1 MNKMQKE
8 YKDIDSLFRTM
19 LGDAEEEVPSY
30 LSDRVFGQLDL
41 RSGKQGGKRPVPAWW
56 RWAAPVVAVAAALLL
71 AVLLWPEQEVRP
83 VNVSDVTAM
92 VEPQKSHTVVEPA
105 EPGLAVMSG
114 NPVPEAKFTRLVP
127 GTEKV
132 TEPVMAGPEDNVPED
147 RQEQIAENSADEDQT
162 GNRTEEH
169 AAAEVEEE
177 VDIRQASVED
187 FPEGR
192 WDGPSDDDI
201 KEGNSYERVSL
212 EFGGDVSG
220 NGNAK
225 GIGRFGGFR
234 APAMGVR
241 NDTWIEQTGTES
253 SYAIPVSFGLGVKVA
268 LAKRWS
274 LGTGVN
280 YTLLQRTF
288 SGVYT
293 KVQDGETVTKLSS
306 DVRNSIHY
314 IGIPLNVYYDI
325 VSGNHFRL
333 YAYGGGTFEKG
344 VKNSFRVKNAPEDIF
359 LSEKVKGVQLS
370 AGAGLGVEFIVSKRF
385 GIYLDPGFRYYFDC
399 DQPVSIRTQQPF
411 TMNFELGFR
420 VDI

>member
-19 LGDAEEEVPSY
+19 LGDAEEEVPAY
-30 LSDRVFGQLDL
+30 LSDCVFGQLDL
-41 RSGKQGGKRPVPAWW
+41 RAGKQGGKRPVPVWLC
-56 RWAAPVVAVAAALLL
+56 WAVPMTAAAAALLL
-71 AVLLWPEQEVRP
+71 AVLLWPGQEVLP
-83 VNVSDVTAM
+83 VEVSDVTAM
-92 VEPQKSHTVVEPA
+92 VETQEPAPVVNHEEYVDLQIVDEKYEPVAETGAVKESVKLVSADNVQEEEQNQVDENTADEVQAEEPAPEVVVE
-105 EPGLAVMSG
+105 
-114 NPVPEAKFTRLVP
+114 
-127 GTEKV
+127 
-132 TEPVMAGPEDNVPED
+132 
-147 RQEQIAENSADEDQT
+147 AD
-162 GNRTEEH
+162 
-169 AAAEVEEE
+169 V
-177 VDIRQASVED
+177 RQATVED
-187 FPEGR
+187 FKEGR
-192 WDGPSDDDI
+192 WDGPSDDASEERI
-201 KEGNSYERVSL
+201 SYDRVSL

-225 GIGRFGGFR
+225 GIGRFGGFK

-253 SYAIPVSFGLGVKVA
+253 SYAIPVTFGLGVKVA
-268 LAKRWS
+268 LTKRWS

-314 IGIPLNVYYDI
+314 IGVPLNVYYDI

-344 VKNSFRVKNAPEDIF
+344 VKNSFRVKNAPEDII

-370 AGAGLGVEFIVSKRF
+370 AGAGLGVEFVVSKRF

-420 VDI
+420 VDL

>member
-19 LGDAEEEVPSY
+19 LGDAEEEVPAY
-30 LSDRVFGQLDL
+30 LSDRVFWQLDL
-41 RSGKQGGKRPVPAWW
+41 RAGKQGGKSPVPVWL
-56 RWAAPVVAVAAALLL
+56 RWAVPMTAAAAALLL
-71 AVLLWPEQEVRP
+71 AVLLWPGQEVLP
-83 VNVSDVTAM
+83 VEVSDVTAM
-92 VEPQKSHTVVEPA
+92 VETQEPAPVVNHEEYVDLQIVDEKYEPVAETGAVKESVKLVSADNVQEEEQNQVDENTADEVQAEEPAPEVVVE
-105 EPGLAVMSG
+105 
-114 NPVPEAKFTRLVP
+114 
-127 GTEKV
+127 
-132 TEPVMAGPEDNVPED
+132 
-147 RQEQIAENSADEDQT
+147 AD
-162 GNRTEEH
+162 
-169 AAAEVEEE
+169 V
-177 VDIRQASVED
+177 RQATVED
-187 FPEGR
+187 FKEGR
-192 WDGPSDDDI
+192 WDGPSDDASEERI
-201 KEGNSYERVSL
+201 SYDRVSL

-225 GIGRFGGFR
+225 GIGRFGGFK

-253 SYAIPVSFGLGVKVA
+253 SYAIPVTFGLGVKVA
-268 LAKRWS
+268 LTKRWS

-314 IGIPLNVYYDI
+314 IGVPLNVYYDI

-344 VKNSFRVKNAPEDIF
+344 VKNSFRVKNAPEDII

-370 AGAGLGVEFIVSKRF
+370 AGAGLGVEFVVSKRF

-420 VDI
+420 VDL

>member
-1 MNKMQKE
+1 MSADNVQ
-8 YKDIDSLFRTM
+8 
-19 LGDAEEEVPSY
+19 EEEQNQV
-30 LSDRVFGQLDL
+30 DENTADEVQAED
-41 RSGKQGGKRPVPAWW
+41 PA
-56 RWAAPVVAVAAALLL
+56 
-71 AVLLWPEQEVRP
+71 PEV
-83 VNVSDVTAM
+83 
-92 VEPQKSHTVVEPA
+92 VVE
-105 EPGLAVMSG
+105 
-114 NPVPEAKFTRLVP
+114 
-127 GTEKV
+127 
-132 TEPVMAGPEDNVPED
+132 
-147 RQEQIAENSADEDQT
+147 AD
-162 GNRTEEH
+162 
-169 AAAEVEEE
+169 V
-177 VDIRQASVED
+177 RQATVED
-187 FPEGR
+187 FKEGR
-192 WDGPSDDDI
+192 WDGPSDDASEERI
-201 KEGNSYERVSL
+201 SYDRVSL

-225 GIGRFGGFR
+225 GIGRLGGFK

-253 SYAIPVSFGLGVKVA
+253 SYAIPVTFGLGVKVA
-268 LAKRWS
+268 LTKRWS

-314 IGIPLNVYYDI
+314 IGVPLNVYYDI

-344 VKNSFRVKNAPEDIF
+344 VKNSFRVKNAPEDII

-370 AGAGLGVEFIVSKRF
+370 AGAGLGVEFVVSKRF

-420 VDI
+420 VDL

>member
-19 LGDAEEEVPSY
+19 LGDAEEEVPAY

-41 RSGKQGGKRPVPAWW
+41 RAGKQGGKRPVPVWLH
-56 RWAAPVVAVAAALLL
+56 WAVPMTAAAAAVLL
-71 AVLLWPEQEVRP
+71 AVLLWPGQEVLP
-83 VNVSDVTAM
+83 VEVSDVTAM
-92 VEPQKSHTVVEPA
+92 VETQEPAPVVNHEEYVDLQIVDEKCEPVAETGAVKESVKFVSADNVQEEEQNQVDENTADEVQAEEPAPEVVVEA
-105 EPGLAVMSG
+105 
-114 NPVPEAKFTRLVP
+114 
-127 GTEKV
+127 
-132 TEPVMAGPEDNVPED
+132 DD
-147 RQEQIAENSADEDQT
+147 RQAT
-162 GNRTEEH
+162 
-169 AAAEVEEE
+169 
-177 VDIRQASVED
+177 VED
-187 FPEGR
+187 FKEGR
-192 WDGPSDDDI
+192 WDGPSDDASEERI
-201 KEGNSYERVSL
+201 SYDRVSL

-225 GIGRFGGFR
+225 GIGRFGGFK

-253 SYAIPVSFGLGVKVA
+253 SYAIPVTFGLGVKVA
-268 LAKRWS
+268 LTKRWS

-314 IGIPLNVYYDI
+314 IGVPLNVYYDI

-344 VKNSFRVKNAPEDIF
+344 VKNSFRVKNAPEDII

-370 AGAGLGVEFIVSKRF
+370 AGAGLGVEFVVSKRF

-420 VDI
+420 VDL

>member
-19 LGDAEEEVPSY
+19 LGDAEEEVPAY

-41 RSGKQGGKRPVPAWW
+41 RAGKQGGKRPVPVWLH
-56 RWAAPVVAVAAALLL
+56 WAVPMTAAAAALLL
-71 AVLLWPEQEVRP
+71 AVLLWPGQEVLP
-83 VNVSDVTAM
+83 VEVSDVTAM
-92 VEPQKSHTVVEPA
+92 VETQEPAPVVNHEEYVDLQIVDEKYEPVAETGAVKESVKLVSADNVQEEEQNQVDENTADEVQAEEPAPEVVVE
-105 EPGLAVMSG
+105 
-114 NPVPEAKFTRLVP
+114 
-127 GTEKV
+127 
-132 TEPVMAGPEDNVPED
+132 
-147 RQEQIAENSADEDQT
+147 AD
-162 GNRTEEH
+162 
-169 AAAEVEEE
+169 V
-177 VDIRQASVED
+177 RQATVED
-187 FPEGR
+187 FKEGR
-192 WDGPSDDDI
+192 WDGPSDDASEERI
-201 KEGNSYERVSL
+201 SYDRVSL

-225 GIGRFGGFR
+225 GIGRFGGFK

-253 SYAIPVSFGLGVKVA
+253 SYAIPVTFGLGVKVA
-268 LAKRWS
+268 LTKRWS

-314 IGIPLNVYYDI
+314 IGVPLNVYYDI

-344 VKNSFRVKNAPEDIF
+344 VKNSFRVKNAPEDII

-370 AGAGLGVEFIVSKRF
+370 AGAGLGVEFVVSKRF

-420 VDI
+420 VDL

>member
-19 LGDAEEEVPSY
+19 LGDAEEEVPAY

-41 RSGKQGGKRPVPAWW
+41 RAGKQGGKRPVPVWL
-56 RWAAPVVAVAAALLL
+56 RWAVPMTAAAAALLL
-71 AVLLWPEQEVRP
+71 AVLLWPGQEVLP
-83 VNVSDVTAM
+83 VEVSDVTAM
-92 VEPQKSHTVVEPA
+92 VETQEPAPVVNHEEYVDLQIVDEKYEPVAETGAVKESVKLVSADNVQEEEQNQVDENTADEVQAEEPAPEVVVE
-105 EPGLAVMSG
+105 
-114 NPVPEAKFTRLVP
+114 
-127 GTEKV
+127 
-132 TEPVMAGPEDNVPED
+132 
-147 RQEQIAENSADEDQT
+147 AD
-162 GNRTEEH
+162 
-169 AAAEVEEE
+169 V
-177 VDIRQASVED
+177 RQATVED
-187 FPEGR
+187 FKEGR
-192 WDGPSDDDI
+192 WDGPSDDASEERI
-201 KEGNSYERVSL
+201 SYDRVSL

-225 GIGRFGGFR
+225 GIGRFGGFK

-253 SYAIPVSFGLGVKVA
+253 SYAIPVTFGLGVKVA
-268 LAKRWS
+268 LTKRWS

-314 IGIPLNVYYDI
+314 IGVPLNVYYDI
-325 VSGNHFRL
+325 VSGNDFRL

-344 VKNSFRVKNAPEDIF
+344 VKNSFRVKNAPEDII

-370 AGAGLGVEFIVSKRF
+370 AGAGLGVEFVVSKRF

-420 VDI
+420 VDL

>member
-19 LGDAEEEVPSY
+19 LGDAEEEVPAY
-30 LSDRVFGQLDL
+30 LSDCVFGQLDL
-41 RSGKQGGKRPVPAWW
+41 RAGKQGGKRPVPVWLC
-56 RWAAPVVAVAAALLL
+56 WAVPMTAAAAALLL
-71 AVLLWPEQEVRP
+71 AVLLWPGQEVLP
-83 VNVSDVTAM
+83 VEVSDVTAM
-92 VEPQKSHTVVEPA
+92 VETQEPAPVVNHEEYVDLQIVDEKYEPVAETGAVKESVKLVSADNVQEEEQNQVDENTADEVQAEEPAPEVVVEA
-105 EPGLAVMSG
+105 DV
-114 NPVPEAKFTRLVP
+114 
-127 GTEKV
+127 
-132 TEPVMAGPEDNVPED
+132 
-147 RQEQIAENSADEDQT
+147 RQT
-162 GNRTEEH
+162 T
-169 AAAEVEEE
+169 
-177 VDIRQASVED
+177 VED
-187 FPEGR
+187 FKEGR
-192 WDGPSDDDI
+192 WDGPSDDASEERI
-201 KEGNSYERVSL
+201 SYDRVSL

-225 GIGRFGGFR
+225 GIGRFGGFK

-253 SYAIPVSFGLGVKVA
+253 SYAIPVTFGLGVKVA
-268 LAKRWS
+268 LTKRWS

-314 IGIPLNVYYDI
+314 IGVPLNVYYDI

-344 VKNSFRVKNAPEDIF
+344 VKNSFRVKNAPEDII

-370 AGAGLGVEFIVSKRF
+370 AGAGLGVEFVVSKRF

-420 VDI
+420 VDL

>member
-19 LGDAEEEVPSY
+19 LGDAEEEVPAY

-41 RSGKQGGKRPVPAWW
+41 RAGKRGGKRPVPVWL
-56 RWAAPVVAVAAALLL
+56 RWAVPMTAAAAALLL
-71 AVLLWPEQEVRP
+71 AVLLWPGQEVLP
-83 VNVSDVTAM
+83 VEVSDVTAM
-92 VEPQKSHTVVEPA
+92 VETQEPAPVVNHEEYVDLQIVDEKYEPVAETGAVKESVKLVSADNVQEEEQNQVDENTADEVQAEEPAPEVVVE
-105 EPGLAVMSG
+105 
-114 NPVPEAKFTRLVP
+114 
-127 GTEKV
+127 
-132 TEPVMAGPEDNVPED
+132 
-147 RQEQIAENSADEDQT
+147 AD
-162 GNRTEEH
+162 
-169 AAAEVEEE
+169 V
-177 VDIRQASVED
+177 RQATVED
-187 FPEGR
+187 FKEGR
-192 WDGPSDDDI
+192 WDGPSDDASEERI
-201 KEGNSYERVSL
+201 SYDRVSL

-225 GIGRFGGFR
+225 GIGRFGGFK

-253 SYAIPVSFGLGVKVA
+253 SYAIPVTFGLGVKVA
-268 LAKRWS
+268 LTKRWS

-314 IGIPLNVYYDI
+314 IGVPLNVYYDI

-344 VKNSFRVKNAPEDIF
+344 VKNSFRVKNAPEDII

-370 AGAGLGVEFIVSKRF
+370 AGAGLGVEFVVSKRF

-420 VDI
+420 VDL